1 MSVAFII
8 GWVALVSS
16 WVVPS
21 FIKNEN
27 MRRFIGG
34 ILASF
39 ATGVFTGELVLNLI
53 K

>member
-21 FIKNEN
+21 FIKNEDVK
-27 MRRFIGG
+27 RFIGA